1 MHRNSPM
8 AFPISVYISTIAFLL
23 LSLHPTDAT
32 IGVCYG
38 RKGNNLPCA
47 QHVVNLYKSNQ
58 IGAMRL
64 YDPDHPTLK
73 ALQGTNIKLMLGVR
87 NEDIVCIASDQSAAD
102 DWVETNVVPYATSIK
117 YIAVGNEI
125 HPSDEQASS
134 MEPAMQNILNALNAN
149 NLGSQ
154 IMVSTAVDMT
164 LLKNTF
170 PPSHSEFQNLSYITP
185 IINFLT
191 TNDWPLIVNI
201 QPYTTYIND
210 PKNISLDFLLFTS
223 CGDVF
228 TDDKTGKGYQN
239 LFDALADAMYVAVEK
254 VATSDQINLFQNIG
268 RNQQRSKTQ
277 VKGEVSMASKGGFHS
292 MVKSSVW
299 QNSAR
304 YPTKGSEC
312 GQPKSGEAATVENA
326 KTFYTNMI
334 KHVKK
339 GTPLTPGEEIEVYLF
354 AMFDENQK
362 PGNESERHYGLFTP
376 GGKPKYG
383 QLNFCGE

>member
-1 MHRNSPM
+1 MHMNSPM
-8 AFPISVYISTIAFLL
+8 AFPISLYISTIAFLL

-38 RKGNNLPCA
+38 RLGDNLPCA
-47 QHVVNLYKSNQ
+47 QDVVNLYESNQ

-64 YDPDHPTLK
+64 YDPDHPTLE

-164 LLKNTF
+164 LLINTF
-170 PPSHSEFQNLSYITP
+170 PPSHSKFQNLSYITP

-191 TNDWPLIVNI
+191 TND
-201 QPYTTYIND
+201 
-210 PKNISLDFLLFTS
+210 S
-223 CGDVF
+223 
-228 TDDKTGKGYQN
+228 
-239 LFDALADAMYVAVEK
+239 VEK

-268 RNQQRSKTQ
+268 RNQRMSKTQ

-299 QNSAR
+299 RNSAR

-376 GGKPKYG
+376 DGKT
-383 QLNFCGE
+383 